1 MLVLLITHPC
11 SNDSSWA
18 SLNILHRHDHYVL
31 LWASCIREFRTMR
44 VQYSPQL
51 KFEINSD
58 TFHTFCAYFSSF
70 RKDILNLRSQD
81 CSLVIYLLS
90 CLFLS
95 ITMLRVNCNSAVVVF
110 LSENR
115 LWPFPDKTWI
125 KCIFIEII
133 SFKHSIIL
141 MS

>member
-1 MLVLLITHPC
+1 MFYSEHHASGNSEQWEFNTAT
-11 SNDSSWA
+11 SW
-18 SLNILHRHDHYVL
+18 
-31 LWASCIREFRTMR
+31 
-44 VQYSPQL
+44 
-51 KFEINSD
+51 KFEINSN
-58 TFHTFCAYFSSF
+58 TFQTFCAYFASF
-70 RKDILNLRSQD
+70 RKDILSLRSQD

-133 SFKHSIIL
+133 FFALGPCYGGHLRSKLLANYTTQIPGFWFPAL
-141 MS
+141 M